1 MVKPPP
7 GLIKHD
13 GRLDIL
19 CCFEDDKPL
28 TVTALSAR
36 TGESPEA
43 TSYHLKPLLSHG
55 VIRKS
60 GEQED
65 GEPLYESRL
74 GDQPEWV
81 QKAVEEHCRGEKWWP
96 S

>member
-1 MVKPPP
+1 VTPPR
-7 GLIKHD
+7 GLIEHD

-43 TSYHLKPLLSHG
+43 TAYHLKPLLSHG
-55 VIRKS
+55 VVRKT
-60 GEQED
+60 GEQEG

-81 QKAVEEHCRGEKWWP
+81 QRAVEAHRGGEERPK